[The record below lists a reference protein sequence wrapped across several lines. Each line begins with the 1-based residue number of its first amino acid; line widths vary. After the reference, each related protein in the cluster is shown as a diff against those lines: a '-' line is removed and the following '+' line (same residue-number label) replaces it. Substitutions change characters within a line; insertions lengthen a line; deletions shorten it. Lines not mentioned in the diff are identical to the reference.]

1 AAESNGQKDSLD
13 SQPTLER
20 RQVVLLVLRAAGH
33 PLPPQRAPLKISH
46 RYALW
51 SVVPRPGD
59 PAVELLRVGVERER
73 RGQSAWLDEGQRA
86 AAAAP
91 DVGGTG
97 IHAVVQERLALA
109 LAETAAPLGPWM
121 DEVAKHVF
129 DVG

>member
-1 AAESNGQKDSLD
+1 MPGSASACSRVSGRPGTRASESALIDSCLVVRQGVDADHDRPELSLVIAAESNGQKDSLD

-59 PAVELLRVGVERER
+59 PAVELLRVG
-73 RGQSAWLDEGQRA
+73 
-86 AAAAP
+86 
-91 DVGGTG
+91 
-97 IHAVVQERLALA
+97 
-109 LAETAAPLGPWM
+109 
-121 DEVAKHVF
+121 
-129 DVG
+129 